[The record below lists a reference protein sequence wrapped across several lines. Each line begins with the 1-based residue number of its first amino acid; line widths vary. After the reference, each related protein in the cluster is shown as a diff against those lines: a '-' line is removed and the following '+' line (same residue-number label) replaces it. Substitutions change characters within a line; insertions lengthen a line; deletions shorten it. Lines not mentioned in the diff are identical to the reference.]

1 MTALEQKAL
10 ETQIAKDKALLEL
23 IKALKYQV
31 ENYDL
36 GIRLIVDAIEK
47 LSTST
52 DNIEAT
58 LADLGASQPES

>member
-1 MTALEQKAL
+1 MTSLEQKAL
-10 ETQIAKDKALLEL
+10 EMQLAKDKALLEL

-58 LADLGASQPES
+58 LADLRASQPES

>member
-10 ETQIAKDKALLEL
+10 EMQIAKDKALLEL

-58 LADLGASQPES
+58 LADLRASQPES

>member
-1 MTALEQKAL
+1 MTQLEQDALEM
-10 ETQIAKDKALLEL
+10 QIAKDKALLEL
-23 IKALKYQV
+23 IKELKSQV

-36 GIRLIVDAIEK
+36 GIRLIVDAIDK

-58 LADLGASQPES
+58 LSDLRASQLES

>member
-1 MTALEQKAL
+1 MTQLEQEALEM
-10 ETQIAKDKALLEL
+10 QIAKDKALLEL
-23 IKALKYQV
+23 IKELKSQV

-36 GIRLIVDAIEK
+36 GIRLIVDAIDK

-58 LADLGASQPES
+58 LSDLRASQLES

>member
-10 ETQIAKDKALLEL
+10 EMQLAKDKALLEL

-36 GIRLIVDAIEK
+36 GIKLIVDAIEK

-58 LADLGASQPES
+58 LADLRASQPES